1 MVSGHFESPPP
12 TKNFLIKKLFTVF
25 EKVEGAKK
33 ILINCLKGEC
43 VACWGPTLPLLLPRC
58 PGRTFGSSFA
68 TLQFPSFVGGRFSL
82 TDDSSKSRISFLAAL
97 DRRLF

>member
-43 VACWGPTLPLLLPRC
+43 VACWGLTLPLPLPLPRC

-68 TLQFPSFVGGRFSL
+68 TLQFPSFVRGRQFLEKSNFVSGSL
-82 TDDSSKSRISFLAAL
+82 GQVAV
-97 DRRLF
+97 